1 MPVPSDAATPPPACS
16 QRLSSPHCKV
26 PARRRHHWFPPVVAH
41 SSSCRTWR
49 IRGSRA
55 RLQLLI
61 ADDPGCIGQ
70 TTGPQANRL
79 LCSAAASYRMRY
91 IDTGRIVGWAD
102 AEFQR
107 PRFPPC
113 EGFHADGPR
122 KTAPPVSGRHCR
134 DPCFP
139 PLKHLRHALPRRP
152 GMQSFPGQQG
162 TTSTSPDRKN
172 VVGLWR
178 ELDARAR
185 TDDATSHCNP
195 LVQIGQQKCWRRHAS
210 FAKEDVGHRLVI
222 AGRC

>member
-26 PARRRHHWFPPVVAH
+26 PARRRHHWLPPVVAH

-49 IRGSRA
+49 IRGSLA

-139 PLKHLRHALPRRP
+139 PLKHLRHALPVAHVCNPSLGNREPRP
-152 GMQSFPGQQG
+152 PHQTGNTSSGCGANWMPEPGQM
-162 TTSTSPDRKN
+162 TRPLT
-172 VVGLWR
+172 
-178 ELDARAR
+178 
-185 TDDATSHCNP
+185 ATR
-195 LVQIGQQKCWRRHAS
+195 WFR
-210 FAKEDVGHRLVI
+210 
-222 AGRC
+222 